1 MESMRGTAWYIMC
14 IYQVGSGPSPI
25 GGGPSPVYPVTYTGW
40 HSDSWRRVATN
51 EGGPSRMGTGR
62 SRVSTDRSQCSSG
75 IRDRAGSWRL
85 ENAEEWKR
93 AAPSWGRTAPKTDR
107 FSSVQFSPTKLYK
120 PWSLCT
126 NLTLTWYTTDRDP
139 PLIVPLL
146 SCVEIGRE
154 NSYFHLFHLESI
166 RVLVSSI

>member
-1 MESMRGTAWYIMC
+1 MESMRGSDWYIMC

-25 GGGPSPVYPVTYTGW
+25 GSGPSPICPVMCTGRN
-40 HSDSWRRVATN
+40 SDGWQRVASN
-51 EGGPSRMGTGR
+51 EGGPSRVGTGR

-75 IRDRAGSWRL
+75 IRDRAESWRL
-85 ENAEEWKR
+85 ENTEEWGR

-126 NLTLTWYTTDRDP
+126 NWTLTWYTAVSNP
-139 PLIVPLL
+139 PLLFLFSHVLRF
-146 SCVEIGRE
+146 GRE
-154 NSYFHLFHLESI
+154 NLFVPF
-166 RVLVSSI
+166 RKC